1 MISKCQCQSCG
12 EKIEFEASEFEWNSE
27 TSHRKL
33 GQTID
38 CPHCGKPTQIY
49 VNKAEFIAPKKQN
62 KQTRWLFAVIEFS
75 IVGLIIFFGWLF
87 STSDLAGRLF
97 GTGIEVVL
105 GSVAVV
111 LGFILT
117 AYWTVF
123 PILMTMKLNAIR
135 DVLEKIERN
144 TRNRN

>member
-1 MISKCQCQSCG
+1 
-12 EKIEFEASEFEWNSE
+12 
-27 TSHRKL
+27 
-33 GQTID
+33 
-38 CPHCGKPTQIY
+38 
-49 VNKAEFIAPKKQN
+49 
-62 KQTRWLFAVIEFS
+62 
-75 IVGLIIFFGWLF
+75 
-87 STSDLAGRLF
+87 
-97 GTGIEVVL
+97 VL

>member
-75 IVGLIIFFGWLF
+75 IVGLIIFLDGCFRQATWQDGFLGPELKLC
-87 STSDLAGRLF
+87 LAVSPLCL
-97 GTGIEVVL
+97 V
-105 GSVAVV
+105 SS
-111 LGFILT
+111 
-117 AYWTVF
+117 
-123 PILMTMKLNAIR
+123 
-135 DVLEKIERN
+135 
-144 TRNRN
+144 